1 MAEKQAQTEIDG
13 NVSEASGKPSKAPL
27 VLSLLA
33 AIAFG
38 AGGFYASYTGLLKD
52 LVGGADAASQNSAAV
67 AGAQNGTASQTG
79 STGGGEG
86 GTKSEALATPL
97 TATFVEID
105 PLVVSLGTGQSLAHL
120 RFRGHLE
127 VNTGAE
133 DTVQALMPRVMDVLN
148 GYLRATRPEE
158 LTDPTMLIRLRAQ
171 MLRRVQLVVGEGVV
185 KDLLV
190 SEFVLN

>member
-13 NVSEASGKPSKAPL
+13 AGSETDGKSSKAPL
-27 VLSLLA
+27 VLGLLA

-38 AGGFYASYTGLLKD
+38 AGGFYASYTGLLKG
-52 LVGGADAASQNSAAV
+52 LVGGVDAASQQDAAV
-67 AGAQNGTASQTG
+67 IATKNGTASETG
-79 STGGGEG
+79 SMGGGEG
-86 GTKSEALATPL
+86 EKKSAALATPL

-105 PLVVSLGTGQSLAHL
+105 QLIVSLGTGQSLAHL

-127 VNTGAE
+127 VNAGAE
-133 DTVQALMPRVMDVLN
+133 ETVQALMPRVMDVLN

-171 MLRRVQLVVGEGVV
+171 MLRRVQLVVGEGMV

>member
-1 MAEKQAQTEIDG
+1 MAEKQAQTETDG
-13 NVSEASGKPSKAPL
+13 NAHEAAGNPSKVPL
-27 VLSLLA
+27 IIGLLA

-38 AGGFYASYTGLLKD
+38 AGGFYASYSGLLIN
-52 LVGGADAASQNSAAV
+52 LIGGTDAASQKTTAAAGTINGIGPETSYAGDRAATAGPESLSA
-67 AGAQNGTASQTG
+67 
-79 STGGGEG
+79 
-86 GTKSEALATPL
+86 PL

-105 PLVVSLGTGQSLAHL
+105 PLVVSLGAGQSLAHL

-158 LTDPTMLIRLRAQ
+158 LSDPTMLIRLRAQ
-171 MLRRVQLVVGEGVV
+171 MLRRVQLVVGEGLV

>member
-13 NVSEASGKPSKAPL
+13 NAHEAAGKPSKTPL
-27 VLSLLA
+27 VFGLLA

-67 AGAQNGTASQTG
+67 AGTQNGTASQTG
-79 STGGGEG
+79 SMGGGEG

-158 LTDPTMLIRLRAQ
+158 LSDPTMLIRLRAQ
-171 MLRRVQLVVGEGVV
+171 MLRRVQLVVGEGLV

>member
-1 MAEKQAQTEIDG
+1 VAEKQAQTETDG
-13 NVSEASGKPSKAPL
+13 NVSEASGKPSKVPL
-27 VLSLLA
+27 IIGLVA

-38 AGGFYASYTGLLKD
+38 AGGFYASYTSLLKN
-52 LVGGADAASQNSAAV
+52 LIGGMDAAAQKTAAAAGTINGIGPETSYAGGRSAT
-67 AGAQNGTASQTG
+67 AGTESLTG
-79 STGGGEG
+79 
-86 GTKSEALATPL
+86 PL

-127 VNTGAE
+127 VNPGAE
-133 DTVQALMPRVMDVLN
+133 EAVQALMPRVMDVLN